1 MGGFNIKKKKLKT
14 MSSSDWII
22 IPTIGEN
29 KTCSKMFQPTSLD
42 ILDTLQNIRVLAG

>member
-1 MGGFNIKKKKLKT
+1 

-29 KTCSKMFQPTSLD
+29 KTCSKQPTSLD